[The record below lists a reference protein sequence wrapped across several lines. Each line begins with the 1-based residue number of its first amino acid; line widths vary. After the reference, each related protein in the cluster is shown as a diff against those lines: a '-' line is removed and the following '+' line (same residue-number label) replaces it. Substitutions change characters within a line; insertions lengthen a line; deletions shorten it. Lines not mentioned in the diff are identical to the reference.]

1 MNIKKIE
8 VTDPF
13 LYDLHQLA
21 FNANKLCAL
30 LRDLRVVVETA
41 DMRWKKSNVGNK
53 EAAKRQERKPYIEGI
68 NKALRDFNVAL
79 YSLDDKNDAPWDI
92 NLQEHIERWGEH
104 NHYRIRL

>member
-1 MNIKKIE
+1 MEQIE
-8 VTDPF
+8 IDDAF
-13 LYDLHQLA
+13 LYDLDCLA
-21 FNANKLCAL
+21 TSGRKLHTQ
-30 LRDLRVVVETA
+30 LRDLRAVVRSA
-41 DMRWKKSNVGNK
+41 DKRWAKSTDVLNK